1 MRKPKN
7 TKKEKVPRLTE
18 AQYAAYINGLKGEED
33 GLTRETGQ
41 EKEPAL
47 QRIEKG

>member
-18 AQYAAYINGLKGEED
+18 AQYAAYINALKEETLPSPKEGGEEKQTATK
-33 GLTRETGQ
+33 GRENG
-41 EKEPAL
+41 
-47 QRIEKG
+47 